1 MADEDEKVEL
11 EDEST
16 EESTGGTTGED
27 QEDELLIGIDVG
39 TQNTVGLISDGNEQ
53 VVKEYS
59 SIVGFPKNDLSRQK
73 LESILG
79 RPVAFDDE
87 VYDKNIVQNIE
98 MRWPLKTFDE
108 QYEGTEEDKLTEED
122 RQTLNTVVKRVL
134 GADEIHENLDE
145 TPYLRISIATPS
157 TTALQYNQNLID
169 FARRNLPEE
178 ARPSFLIESE
188 SHFAGYKLAQ
198 LDGDLARD
206 GVIVVDIGAGTTDFH
221 VYDGNPSDN
230 TNTHSLATAGNDVT
244 DRLFELLQEAG
255 YQNTWQE
262 VESIK
267 REYGRIEPSANPP
280 RRDPE
285 LVISDLRYQGRD
297 NVRADIGPEMEKA
310 HRPLLKDLVDGYK
323 TLMNEYTGPLPQNV
337 VLVGNQGQAKGL
349 KEALQATLNEE
360 KFSVTV
366 RNLGDFGIDDPNSFV
381 AQGAMERIKHTPY
394 KQLAH

>member
-1 MADEDEKVEL
+1 MAEDTEL
-11 EDEST
+11 EEVET
-16 EESTGGTTGED
+16 EAGGEPEPTAED

-39 TQNTVGLISDGNEQ
+39 TQNTIGLFSDGETE

-73 LESILG
+73 LEDILG

-108 QYEGTEEDKLTEED
+108 QYDGDQDGLSEED
-122 RQTLNTVVKRVL
+122 RETLNTVVQRVL
-134 GADEIHENLDE
+134 NEEEIENNLE
-145 TPYLRISIATPS
+145 ESPYLRIAIATPS
-157 TTALQYNQNLID
+157 TTALEYNQNLID
-169 FARRNLPEE
+169 YARRNLPEE

-198 LDGDLARD
+198 LDGDLGRE

-230 TNTHSLATAGNDVT
+230 TNTHSLATAGNDIT
-244 DRLFELLQEAG
+244 DRLFELLQDSG

-267 REYGRIEPSANPP
+267 QEYGRIEPSANPP

-310 HRPLLKDLVDGYK
+310 HRPLLKELVDGYK
-323 TLMNEYTGPLPQNV
+323 DLMNEYTGPLPQNV
-337 VLVGNQGQAKGL
+337 VLVGNQGQVDGL
-349 KEALQATLNEE
+349 KEAFQKTLNEE
-360 KFSVTV
+360 KFSVDV
-366 RNLGDFGIDDPNSFV
+366 RNLADFDISDPNTFV
-381 AQGAMERIKHTPY
+381 AKGALERIKYTPY

>member
-1 MADEDEKVEL
+1 MADDTEL
-11 EDEST
+11 EEIEEETADT
-16 EESTGGTTGED
+16 EGPTAED
-27 QEDELLIGIDVG
+27 QEDEMLVGIDVG
-39 TQNTVGLISDGNEQ
+39 TQNTVGLFSDGDSK

-73 LESILG
+73 LEEILG
-79 RPVAFDDE
+79 RPVAFDEE
-87 VYDKNIVQNIE
+87 VYDTNIVQNIE
-98 MRWPLKTFDE
+98 LRWPLKTFDD
-108 QYEGTEEDKLTEED
+108 QYDREEEGLSEED
-122 RQTLNTVVKRVL
+122 RETLNTVVQRVL
-134 GADEIHENLDE
+134 NEDEIKDNLED
-145 TPYLRISIATPS
+145 TPYLRIAIATPS
-157 TTALQYNQNLID
+157 TTALEYNQNLID

-198 LDGDLARD
+198 LDGDLARE

-230 TNTHSLATAGNDVT
+230 TNTHSLATAGNDIT
-244 DRLFELLQEAG
+244 DRLFDLLQESG

-262 VESIK
+262 VENIK
-267 REYGRIEPSANPP
+267 QKYGRIEPSANPP

-310 HRPLLKDLVDGYK
+310 HRPLLKAIVDGYK
-323 TLMNEYTGPLPQNV
+323 DLMNEYTGPLPQNV
-337 VLVGNQGQAKGL
+337 VLVGNQGQVDGL
-349 KEALQATLNEE
+349 KEAVQATLNEE
-360 KFSVTV
+360 KFSVDV
-366 RNLGDFGIDDPNSFV
+366 RNLGDFDISDANTFV
-381 AQGAMERIKHTPY
+381 AEGALERIKFTPY

>member
-1 MADEDEKVEL
+1 MADESAEATAD
-11 EDEST
+11 D
-16 EESTGGTTGED
+16 TGETE
-27 QEDELLIGIDVG
+27 EDELLIGIDVG
-39 TQNTVGLISDGNEQ
+39 TQNTVGLFSDGESQ
-53 VVKEYS
+53 TVKEYS

-73 LESILG
+73 LQDILG
-79 RPVAFDDE
+79 RPVAYDDE

-98 MRWPLKTFDE
+98 MRWPLKTFDDEYSNGE
-108 QYEGTEEDKLTEED
+108 QDGLTEED
-122 RQTLNTVVKRVL
+122 RETLNTVVKRVL
-134 GADEIHENLDE
+134 NADEIRENLE
-145 TPYLRISIATPS
+145 KTPYLRIAIATPS
-157 TTALQYNQNLID
+157 TTAFEYNQNLMN

-206 GVIVVDIGAGTTDFH
+206 GVIVADLGAGTTDFH

-230 TNTHSLATAGNDVT
+230 TNTHSLATGGNDVT
-244 DRLFELLQEAG
+244 DRLFELLQESG

-262 VESIK
+262 VENIK
-267 REYGRIEPSANPP
+267 REYGRIVPSADPG

-297 NVRADIGPEMEKA
+297 NTRADIGPEMEKA
-310 HRPLLKDLVDGYK
+310 HRPLLQDLVQGYKDLMDQYS
-323 TLMNEYTGPLPQNV
+323 GPLPQNV
-337 VLVGNQGQAKGL
+337 VLVGNQGQVDGL
-349 KEALQATLNEE
+349 KEALQETLTEE

-366 RNLGDFGIDDPNSFV
+366 RNLADFNVADPNTFV
-381 AQGAMERIKHTPY
+381 AEGALERVKNTPY